1 LDAADMRVNQDTAE
15 RRTTSASPRY
25 PVAVRSTSGS
35 RSLRPEVLG
44 RGPERTG
51 QIDYR
56 LARRHTLA
64 EFRRGRLSRLDVCDA
79 HPELLRAARNIGEQT
94 SRECPICE
102 DADVVLVSFAFGPG
116 LPASGRCVE
125 STAQLAKLAK
135 RRNDLACYV
144 VEVCTECSWNHLART
159 YVIGNSRTPA

>member
-1 LDAADMRVNQDTAE
+1 M
-15 RRTTSASPRY
+15 
-25 PVAVRSTSGS
+25 RSTSGS
-35 RSLRPEVLG
+35 RSLRPEILG
-44 RGPERTG
+44 RATEHTG

-94 SRECPICE
+94 ARECPICE

-125 STAQLAKLAK
+125 GRAELAKLAK
-135 RRNDLACYV
+135 RRSDLACYV

-159 YVIGNSRTPA
+159 YVVGGRTSA

>member
-1 LDAADMRVNQDTAE
+1 MTSLPLE
-15 RRTTSASPRY
+15 RNGRRPTWRETRRY

-44 RGPERTG
+44 RGPERSG

-79 HPELLRAARNIGEQT
+79 HPELLRAARNIGERT
-94 SRECPICE
+94 SRECPICDE
-102 DADVVLVSFAFGPG
+102 ADVVLVSFAFGPG

-125 STAQLAKLAK
+125 STAELAKLAK